1 MTELRLLLPRKNIAG
16 DSEPLQLLPLLNGLR
31 DFCFIS
37 AFVLS
42 QQHVMSRR
50 REDNARRRIKGR
62 GAVSRMVR
70 LFSFRCDF
78 SFF

>member
-42 QQHVMSRR
+42 QQNVVSRR
-50 REDNARRRIKGR
+50 REDNARRHVKGR
-62 GAVSRMVR
+62 GNVSRMVR